1 MLETL
6 KPCKVM
12 KFFEEIS
19 KIPRKSGE
27 EDKIVEYLKKF
38 AIERNLEYYT
48 DNYRNIVIKKEAS
61 QGKENSPAIAL
72 QAHTD
77 MICEKLPES
86 NHDFSKD
93 SLELYVDGD
102 FIKAKGTTL
111 GADNGIG
118 VAIILA
124 VLDCEKI
131 KAPKLECIFTSEEE
145 TTMLGAIN
153 IDLSNIESNRIIS
166 LDNGKE
172 GKILISSAECNE
184 WKGKVNFA
192 REETAKP
199 GFELV
204 YDNFKGG
211 HSGGNI
217 GDETRGNP
225 IKLAIEILKKLED
238 VQIANI
244 TGGSQVNV
252 IPREV
257 SVKFVTENKN
267 AEEIITKEISKQ
279 KEFYGKDVKIELNKD
294 AEITEVINKESSN
307 KIIDFIEE
315 FQSRAIKKDDQGN
328 VLQSGNMAK
337 VKTNV
342 NNIEIEFSERSN
354 VPAFEKE
361 YLENLESLIKKYDV
375 EIVWNQNLK
384 GVPKRENNFLAS
396 ECKKIYK
403 ELYNEEMEEIV
414 SQGVVEGGFF
424 INKKPSCEYVC
435 IGPNT
440 FDVHS
445 PSERLSIPST
455 RKVWKF
461 IKELLNKM

>member
-1 MLETL
+1 MLEEI

-12 KFFEEIS
+12 RYFEEIS
-19 KIPRKSGE
+19 KIPRKSGK

-48 DNYRNIVIKKEAS
+48 DNYRNIIIKKNATP
-61 QGKENSPAIAL
+61 GKENNNPIAL

-77 MICEKLPES
+77 MICEKTPES
-86 NHDFSKD
+86 KHDFSKD
-93 SLELYVDGD
+93 GLDLYVEDD

-153 IDLSNIESNRIIS
+153 VDLDNIESNRIIS

-172 GKILISSAECNE
+172 GKILVSSAECNE
-184 WKGKVNFA
+184 WKGKINF
-192 REETAKP
+192 RKDKLTKK

-225 IKLAIEILKKLED
+225 IKLAIEILKQLEE
-238 VQIANI
+238 VQLADIR
-244 TGGSQVNV
+244 GGSRVNV

-267 AEEIITKEISKQ
+267 AEEIIIKEINKQ
-279 KEFYGKDVKIELNKD
+279 KEYYGKDVKIELNEIEEISEVIDK
-294 AEITEVINKESSN
+294 ENTKKIIEFITE
-307 KIIDFIEE
+307 
-315 FQSRAIKKDDQGN
+315 FQNGAIKRDEQGN

-337 VKTNV
+337 VKTNE
-342 NNIEIEFSERSN
+342 NDIEIEFSERSN

-361 YLENLESLIKKYDV
+361 YLENLESLIKKYDI
-375 EIVWNQNLK
+375 EIVWNQTLK
-384 GVPKRENNFLAS
+384 GVPKREKNTLAS
-396 ECKKIYK
+396 ECENVYK

-424 INKKPSCEYVC
+424 INKKPNCEYVC

-445 PSERLSIPST
+445 PSERLSISST
-455 RKVWKF
+455 KKIWKF

>member
-1 MLETL
+1 MLEEI

-12 KFFEEIS
+12 KYFEEIS

-27 EDKIVEYLKKF
+27 EDKIVEYLKNF

-48 DNYRNIVIKKEAS
+48 DNYRNIIIKKNATP
-61 QGKENSPAIAL
+61 GKENNNPIAL

-77 MICEKLPES
+77 MICEKTPES
-86 NHDFSKD
+86 KHDFSKD
-93 SLELYVDGD
+93 GLDLYVEDD

-153 IDLSNIESNRIIS
+153 VDLDNIESNRIIS

-172 GKILISSAECNE
+172 GKILVSSAECNE
-184 WKGKVNFA
+184 WKGKINF
-192 REETAKP
+192 RKDKLTKK

-225 IKLAIEILKKLED
+225 IKLAIEILKQLEE
-238 VQIANI
+238 VQLADIR
-244 TGGSQVNV
+244 GGSRVNV

-267 AEEIITKEISKQ
+267 AEEIIIKEINKQ
-279 KEFYGKDVKIELNKD
+279 KEYYGKDVKIELNEIEEISEVIDK
-294 AEITEVINKESSN
+294 ENTKKIIEFITE
-307 KIIDFIEE
+307 
-315 FQSRAIKKDDQGN
+315 FQNGAIKRDEQGN

-337 VKTNV
+337 VKTNE
-342 NNIEIEFSERSN
+342 NDIEIEFSERSN

-361 YLENLESLIKKYDV
+361 YLENLESLIKKYDI
-375 EIVWNQNLK
+375 EIVWNQTLK
-384 GVPKRENNFLAS
+384 GVPKREKNTLAS
-396 ECKKIYK
+396 ECENVYK

-445 PSERLSIPST
+445 PSERLSINST
-455 RKVWKF
+455 KKIWKF

>member
-1 MLETL
+1 MLEEI

-12 KFFEEIS
+12 KYFEEIS

-27 EDKIVEYLKKF
+27 EDKIVEYLKNF
-38 AIERNLEYYT
+38 AIERNLKYYT
-48 DNYRNIVIKKEAS
+48 DNYRNIIIKKNAIP
-61 QGKENSPAIAL
+61 GKENNKPIAL

-77 MICEKLPES
+77 MICEKTPES
-86 NHDFSKD
+86 KHDFSKD
-93 SLELYVDGD
+93 GLDLYVEDD

-153 IDLSNIESNRIIS
+153 LDLANIESNRIIS

-184 WKGKVNFA
+184 WKGKINFT
-192 REETAKP
+192 REKTVKP

-244 TGGSQVNV
+244 TGGSRVNV

-257 SVKFVTENKN
+257 SVKFVTSDEN
-267 AEEIITKEISKQ
+267 AEKIITKEITKQ
-279 KEFYGKDVKIELNKD
+279 KEFYGKDVKIELNKGV
-294 AEITEVINKESSN
+294 EITEVINKENSN
-307 KIIDFIEE
+307 KIIDFIKE
-315 FQSRAIKKDDQGN
+315 FQSGAIKKDEQGN

-337 VKTNV
+337 VKTNE
-342 NNIEIEFSERSN
+342 NDIEIEFSERSN

-361 YLENLESLIKKYDV
+361 YLENLESLIKKYDI
-375 EIVWNQNLK
+375 EIVWNQTLK
-384 GVPKRENNFLAS
+384 GVPKREKNTLAS
-396 ECKKIYK
+396 ECENVYK

-445 PSERLSIPST
+445 PSERLSINST
-455 RKVWKF
+455 KKIWKF

>member
-1 MLETL
+1 MLEEI

-12 KFFEEIS
+12 RYFEEIG

-38 AIERNLEYYT
+38 AIERKLEYYT
-48 DNYRNIVIKKEAS
+48 DNYRNIIIKKNATS
-61 QGKENSPAIAL
+61 SKENSPAIAL

-93 SLELYVDGD
+93 GLELYVDGD

-153 IDLSNIESNRIIS
+153 LDLANIESNRIIS

-184 WKGKVNFA
+184 WKGKINFT
-192 REETAKP
+192 REKTVKP

-225 IKLAIEILKKLED
+225 IKLAIEILKQLEE
-238 VQIANI
+238 VQLADIR
-244 TGGSQVNV
+244 GGSRVNV

-267 AEEIITKEISKQ
+267 AEEIIIKEINKQ
-279 KEFYGKDVKIELNKD
+279 KEYYGKDVKIELNEIEEISEVIDK
-294 AEITEVINKESSN
+294 ENTKKIIEFITE
-307 KIIDFIEE
+307 
-315 FQSRAIKKDDQGN
+315 FQNGAIKRDEQGN

-337 VKTNV
+337 VKTNE
-342 NNIEIEFSERSN
+342 NDIEIEFSERSN

-361 YLENLESLIKKYDV
+361 YLENLESLIKKYDI
-375 EIVWNQNLK
+375 EIVWNQTLK
-384 GVPKRENNFLAS
+384 GVPKREKNTLAS
-396 ECKKIYK
+396 ECENVYK

-445 PSERLSIPST
+445 PSERLSINST
-455 RKVWKF
+455 KKIWKF

>member
-1 MLETL
+1 MLEGI

-12 KFFEEIS
+12 KYFEEIS

-27 EDKIVEYLKKF
+27 EDKIVEYLKNF

-48 DNYRNIVIKKEAS
+48 DDFRNIVIKKEATP
-61 QGKENSPAIAL
+61 GKENKAPIAL

-77 MICEKLPES
+77 MICEKIPES
-86 NHDFSKD
+86 KHDFSKD
-93 SLELYVDGD
+93 GLDLYIDGD

-124 VLDCEKI
+124 ILDCEKVN
-131 KAPKLECIFTSEEE
+131 APKLECIFTSEEE

-153 IDLSNIESNRIIS
+153 LDFGKIESNKIIS

-184 WKGKVNFA
+184 WKGKINFT
-192 REETAKP
+192 RCKSSQK
-199 GFELV
+199 GFELI
-204 YDNFKGG
+204 YNNFKGG

-225 IKLAIEILKKLED
+225 IKLAIEIIKKLGD
-238 VQIANI
+238 VQISKI
-244 TGGSQVNV
+244 EGGSRVNV
-252 IPREV
+252 IPRNAYI
-257 SVKFVTENKN
+257 KFTTNNTDAEKIIKN
-267 AEEIITKEISKQ
+267 EIAKQ
-279 KEFYGKDVKIELNKD
+279 KEFYGKEVKIELNKID
-294 AEITEVINKESSN
+294 NISNIIDEESTKKIINFITE
-307 KIIDFIEE
+307 
-315 FQSRAIKKDDQGN
+315 FQNGAIKRDEKGI

-337 VKTNV
+337 IQTNEE
-342 NNIEIEFSERSN
+342 NIEIEFSERSN
-354 VPAFEKE
+354 VYEYEKE
-361 YLENLESLIKKYDV
+361 YLENLNNLIKKYDM
-375 EIVWNQNLK
+375 EILWYQNLK
-384 GVPKRENNFLAS
+384 GVPKREINTLAS
-396 ECKKIYK
+396 ECENLYK

-424 INKKPSCEYVC
+424 TSKKPSCEYVC

-445 PSERLSIPST
+445 PSERLSISST
-455 RKVWKF
+455 KNIWKF

>member
-153 IDLSNIESNRIIS
+153 LDLSNIESNRIIS

-184 WKGKVNFA
+184 WKGEVNFA

-279 KEFYGKDVKIELNKD
+279 KEFYGKNVKIELNKD

-354 VPAFEKE
+354 VSAFEKE

-403 ELYNEEMEEIV
+403 EIYNEEMEEIV

>member
-1 MLETL
+1 MLEGI

-12 KFFEEIS
+12 KYFEEIS

-27 EDKIVEYLKKF
+27 EDKIVEYLKNF
-38 AIERNLEYYT
+38 AIERKLEYYT
-48 DNYRNIVIKKEAS
+48 DDYRNIVIKKEATL
-61 QGKENSPAIAL
+61 GKESKDSIAL

-77 MICEKLPES
+77 MICEKTPES
-86 NHDFSKD
+86 KHDFSKD
-93 SLELYVDGD
+93 GLDLYIDGD

-124 VLDCEKI
+124 ILDCEKMN
-131 KAPKLECIFTSEEE
+131 APKLECIFTSEEE

-153 IDLSNIESNRIIS
+153 LDLGKIESNKIIS

-184 WKGKVNFA
+184 WKGKINFT
-192 REETAKP
+192 RCQSNQK
-199 GFELV
+199 GFELI

-217 GDETRGNP
+217 GDETRGNS
-225 IKLAIEILKKLED
+225 IKLAMEIIKKLGD
-238 VQIANI
+238 VQISKI
-244 TGGSQVNV
+244 EGGSRVNV
-252 IPREV
+252 IPRNAYI
-257 SVKFVTENKN
+257 KFTTNNTDAEKIIKN
-267 AEEIITKEISKQ
+267 EIAKQ
-279 KEFYGKDVKIELNKD
+279 KEFYGKEVKIELNKID
-294 AEITEVINKESSN
+294 NISNIIDEESTKKIINFITE
-307 KIIDFIEE
+307 
-315 FQSRAIKKDDQGN
+315 FQNGAIKRDEKGI

-337 VKTNV
+337 IQTNEE
-342 NNIEIEFSERSN
+342 NIEIEFSERSN
-354 VPAFEKE
+354 VYEYEKE
-361 YLENLESLIKKYDV
+361 YLENLNNLIKKYDM
-375 EIVWNQNLK
+375 EILWYQNLK
-384 GVPKRENNFLAS
+384 GVPKREINTLAS
-396 ECKKIYK
+396 ECKNLYK

-424 INKKPSCEYVC
+424 TSKKPSCEYVC

-445 PSERLSIPST
+445 PSERLSISST
-455 RKVWKF
+455 KNIWKF

>member
-1 MLETL
+1 MLEEI

-12 KFFEEIS
+12 KYFEEIS

-27 EDKIVEYLKKF
+27 EDKIVEYLKNF

-48 DNYRNIVIKKEAS
+48 DNYRNIIIKKNATP
-61 QGKENSPAIAL
+61 GKENNNPIAL

-77 MICEKLPES
+77 MICEKTPES
-86 NHDFSKD
+86 KHDFSKD
-93 SLELYVDGD
+93 GLDLYVEDD

-153 IDLSNIESNRIIS
+153 VDLDNIESNRIIS

-172 GKILISSAECNE
+172 GKILVSSAECNE
-184 WKGKVNFA
+184 WKGKINF
-192 REETAKP
+192 RKDKLTKK

-225 IKLAIEILKKLED
+225 IKLAIEILKQLEE
-238 VQIANI
+238 VQLADIR
-244 TGGSQVNV
+244 GGSRVNV

-267 AEEIITKEISKQ
+267 AEEIIIKEINKQ
-279 KEFYGKDVKIELNKD
+279 KEFYGKDVKIELNEIEEISEVIDK
-294 AEITEVINKESSN
+294 ENTKKIIEFITE
-307 KIIDFIEE
+307 
-315 FQSRAIKKDDQGN
+315 FQNGAIKKDEQGN

-337 VKTNV
+337 VKTNE
-342 NNIEIEFSERSN
+342 NDIEIEFSERSN

-361 YLENLESLIKKYDV
+361 YLENLESLIKKYDI
-375 EIVWNQNLK
+375 EIVWNQTLK
-384 GVPKRENNFLAS
+384 GVPKREKNTLAS
-396 ECKKIYK
+396 ECENVYK

-445 PSERLSIPST
+445 PSERLSITST
-455 RKVWKF
+455 KKIWKF

>member
-1 MLETL
+1 MLEGL

-19 KIPRKSGE
+19 KIPRKSGK

-38 AIERNLEYYT
+38 AIERELEYYT
-48 DNYRNIVIKKEAS
+48 DNYRNIIIKKEAS
-61 QGKENSPAIAL
+61 QGKENSPTIAL

-77 MICEKLPES
+77 MICEKLPDSKHE
-86 NHDFSKD
+86 FSKD
-93 SLELYVDGD
+93 GLELYVDGD

-153 IDLSNIESNRIIS
+153 LDLANIEGNRIIS

-172 GKILISSAECNE
+172 GKILISSAECKE
-184 WKGKVNFA
+184 WKGKINFS
-192 REETAKP
+192 REETVRQ

-238 VQIANI
+238 VQLANI
-244 TGGSQVNV
+244 TGGSSVNV
-252 IPREV
+252 IPRELT
-257 SVKFVTENKN
+257 VKFVTENNN
-267 AEEIITKEISKQ
+267 AEEIITKEITKQ
-279 KEFYGKDVKIELNKD
+279 KEFYGKEVKIELNKD
-294 AEITEVINKESSN
+294 VKIKETIDKEASD
-307 KIIDFIEE
+307 KIIGFIEE
-315 FQSRAIKKDDQGN
+315 FQNGAIKKDEQEN

-337 VKTNV
+337 VKTNEMD
-342 NNIEIEFSERSN
+342 IEIEFSERSN
-354 VPAFEKE
+354 VPEFEKE
-361 YLENLESLIKKYDV
+361 YLENLESLIKKYDI
-375 EIVWNQNLK
+375 EIVWKQNLK
-384 GVPKRENNFLAS
+384 GVPKKEKNTLAS
-396 ECKKIYK
+396 ECKKVYK

-424 INKKPSCEYVC
+424 VNKKPSCEYVC

-445 PSERLSIPST
+445 PSERLSISST
-455 RKVWKF
+455 KKIWKF

>member
-1 MLETL
+1 MLEEI

-12 KFFEEIS
+12 RYFEEIG

-38 AIERNLEYYT
+38 AIERKLEYYT
-48 DNYRNIVIKKEAS
+48 DNYRNIIIKKNATS
-61 QGKENSPAIAL
+61 SKENSPAIAL

-93 SLELYVDGD
+93 GLELYVDGD

-153 IDLSNIESNRIIS
+153 LDLANIESNRIIS

-184 WKGKVNFA
+184 WKGKINFT
-192 REETAKP
+192 REKTVKP

-225 IKLAIEILKKLED
+225 IKLAIEILKQLEE
-238 VQIANI
+238 VQLADIR
-244 TGGSQVNV
+244 GGSRVNV

-267 AEEIITKEISKQ
+267 AEEIIIKEINKQ
-279 KEFYGKDVKIELNKD
+279 KEYYGKDVKIELNEIEEISEVIEK
-294 AEITEVINKESSN
+294 ENTKKIIEFITE
-307 KIIDFIEE
+307 
-315 FQSRAIKKDDQGN
+315 FQNGAIKRDEQGN

-337 VKTNV
+337 VKTNE
-342 NNIEIEFSERSN
+342 NDIEIEFSERSN

-361 YLENLESLIKKYDV
+361 YLENLESLIKKYDI
-375 EIVWNQNLK
+375 EIVWNQTLK
-384 GVPKRENNFLAS
+384 GVPKREKNTLAS
-396 ECKKIYK
+396 ECENVYK

-445 PSERLSIPST
+445 PSERLSINST
-455 RKVWKF
+455 KKIWKF